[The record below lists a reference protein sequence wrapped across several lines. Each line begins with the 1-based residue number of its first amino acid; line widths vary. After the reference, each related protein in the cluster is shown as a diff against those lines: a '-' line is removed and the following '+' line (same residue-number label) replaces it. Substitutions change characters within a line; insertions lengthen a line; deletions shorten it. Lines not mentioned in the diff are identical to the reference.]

1 MAGLK
6 TIFWGWDSPLIQK
19 AVEWLSRDQPKAR
32 ALDLSDTLIVVPT
45 AESSRRLREALAAEA
60 AKRDS
65 AVMAPFVWHPEQC
78 LLPEEDRRRTA
89 SATQTL
95 LAWICVLQEADLARL
110 KKLFPVLPD
119 KQSTAWLTSL
129 AETMINLQSTLGAS
143 GLSFADV
150 AESEH
155 AAADRPRW
163 VELAEL
169 ERAFD
174 QLLRARHFVAAQRM
188 KQLRSEEPKLPPDVR
203 RICVI
208 GVADAPPLFGHWLRA
223 AAAHCEVSVCV
234 QAPESAAGQFNG
246 IGQPSRAHWG
256 EEAAVVV
263 PVDESQLHIMAD
275 PAAQARKADEL
286 LPALL
291 HRGRTAVGV
300 CDAETTSHL
309 QDRLAAGG
317 VRAYEPGGTAAELHG
332 FVSLARLWRDL
343 VRTGSWKSFAA
354 LLRNPDFARV
364 CHAPSFPTAA
374 LLRAADE
381 FAKERLPVMLEGALD
396 LLQVADKARWQ
407 PVLHAAQT
415 ALQMVTQFSR
425 RSLPDAARDFLIRIY
440 GEHAFRADQPH
451 ERDLMQLTTAWI
463 QIADSLDADAPLM
476 GAKLGRADALSLSI
490 DLLAAGQIS
499 DPRGDIDLV
508 IQGWLELL
516 WEPAPNLIVLGCNEE
531 NLPGIFISHPFLP
544 DRLRAELGLP
554 CQATRYARDA
564 YLLRAL
570 AGQRAHNGALHLL
583 CGQWSEQGDAMRPSR
598 LLFLCEDAALPQR
611 VNHLFPKDGAEV
623 TTQQPPRTWAWKLK
637 PRAESRAKTKTISA
651 SRLRDYLSC
660 PFRFYLKHELKMDA
674 VDPTKAEM
682 SAGEFGSLIH
692 VAFKALADD
701 EALRDCTDEKKLAS
715 FLCEV
720 ATHEAARLYG
730 ERLPF
735 TVRLQLDSAL
745 QRLQAAAA
753 FEAAHREEGWRTLHG
768 EFVIGGE
775 DDAHPLLIGMR
786 RFQGKIDRIDLR
798 AGEFLILD
806 FKTREKA
813 VPPQDAHLT
822 KLSAAKAEATDDWLI
837 HEDAEGKSW
846 RWADLQLPLYA
857 KAWSLRHTGNIRAGY
872 FQLPTSVQGTEIA
885 LWPGL
890 DHTVLDSA
898 MRCAEEAVRR
908 LDARIHWPP
917 NETVEY
923 DDFESL
929 FAGRSPEEVIDP
941 TELLKLKEVA

>member
-6 TIFWGWDSPLIQK
+6 TNFWGWDSPLIEM
-19 AVEWLSRDQPKAR
+19 AVAWLSRDQPAER

-78 LLPEEDRRRTA
+78 LLTDEDRRRTA

-95 LAWICVLQEADLARL
+95 LAWIRVLQDADLSRL
-110 KKLFPVLPD
+110 TKLFPVLPD
-119 KQSTAWLTSL
+119 KQSATWLTSL
-129 AETMINLQSTLGAS
+129 AETMIDQQSTLGAG

-150 AESEH
+150 AASEH
-155 AAADRPRW
+155 AAADRQRW
-163 VELAEL
+163 LELSEL

-174 QLLRARHFVAAQRM
+174 QLLRTKNLVSAQQM
-188 KQLRSEEPKLPPDVR
+188 KHERSREPVLPPDVR

-208 GVADAPPLFGHWLRA
+208 GVADPPPLFGHWLRA
-223 AAAHCEVSVCV
+223 AAAHCDVSVCV
-234 QAPESAAGQFNG
+234 QAPESAAEQFND
-246 IGQPSRAHWG
+246 IGQPGLAHWG
-256 EEAAVVV
+256 EGATVVV
-263 PVDESQLHIMAD
+263 PVDEAQLHIVAD

-286 LPALL
+286 LPGLL
-291 HRGRTAVGV
+291 RQGRTAVGV
-300 CDAETTSHL
+300 CDAETASHL

-354 LLRNPDFARV
+354 LLRNPDFASV
-364 CHAPSFPTAA
+364 CCAPAFPVPA
-374 LLRAADE
+374 LLRAADD
-381 FAKERLPVMLEGALD
+381 FADERLPVTLESAQE
-396 LLQVADKARWQ
+396 LLKNSAVARWQ
-407 PVLHAAQT
+407 PVLRAVEDS
-415 ALQMVTQFSR
+415 LQMVAQFTK
-425 RSLPDAARDFLIRIY
+425 RSLPDAVRDFLIRIY
-440 GEHAFRADQPH
+440 GGHAFRANEPH

-463 QIADSLDADAPLM
+463 QIADSLDADAPMM
-476 GAKLGRADALSLSI
+476 GARLGRADALVLSI
-490 DLLAAGQIS
+490 DLLAAGQLG

-544 DRLRAELGLP
+544 DRLRAGLGLP

-570 AGQRAHNGALHLL
+570 AGQRARDGALHLL

-598 LLFLCEDAALPQR
+598 LLFLCDDDALPQR

-623 TTQQPPRTWAWKLK
+623 ITQQPPRTWAWKLK
-637 PRAESRAKTKTISA
+637 PRATEPKKQDTISA
-651 SRLRDYLSC
+651 SRLNDYLAC
-660 PFRFYLKHELKMDA
+660 PFRFYLKRELNMQP

-682 SAGEFGSLIH
+682 SAIEFGNLVH
-692 VAFKALADD
+692 KAFKALADD
-701 EALRDCTDEKKLAS
+701 ESLRDCTDEKKLAT

-720 ATHEAARLYG
+720 ATLEAERLYG

-753 FEAAHREEGWRTLHG
+753 FEAAHREDGWRTMHG

-775 DDAHPLLIGMR
+775 DDAHPLLIGTR
-786 RFQGKIDRIDLR
+786 RFEGKIDRIDQR
-798 AGEFLILD
+798 DGEFLILD

-813 VPPQDAHLT
+813 IPPHEAHLT
-822 KLSAAKAEATDDWLI
+822 KLSAAKAAATEDWLV
-837 HEDAEGKSW
+837 HQDANGKSW
-846 RWADLQLPLYA
+846 RWSDLQLPLYA
-857 KAWSLRHTGNIRAGY
+857 KAWSLRHEGNIRAGY
-872 FQLPTSVQGTEIA
+872 FQLPTSVQGTEIT
-885 LWPGL
+885 LWPEM
-890 DHTVLDSA
+890 DQAVLDSA
-898 MRCAEEAVRR
+898 MRCAGEAVRR

-917 NETVEY
+917 NEKVEY

-929 FAGRSPEEVIDP
+929 FAGRAPEEVIDP
-941 TELLKLKEVA
+941 EEILKLKVTA